1 MNLITKI
8 FHKSDNK
15 PQQQQPQ
22 QQAKKQGRPFTVQK
36 PNLDELYSCSVQKTV
51 KDFDVRAINLNDGS
65 VLNVAMDST
74 CDFKSIENVYR
85 ANMAGQEIIFTYYA
99 KQGFIGFNNC
109 AIIAQDWLVNKA
121 IALPCY
127 DAIAIDY
134 DVNVCDDEISDE
146 DQNIIAQLRK
156 LSNNNKFKIKEIC
169 KHFAENKRK
178 FGQALCIPLIE
189 GVDYSVPFNID
200 VITSKSYKGMTVIE
214 PQWVSPVLDIEAS
227 TDPTSTRFYKPTWFK
242 LPNGDLIHYT
252 WFIFN
257 TYGEPSD
264 ILKPSYYFGGYPLPQ
279 MLYEY
284 VYAAHKTAKEAPML
298 AQSKRL
304 NYIEG
309 NVNAYLGDE
318 ERLNREINLV
328 SWLRNNWGWLLVKKD
343 QRIGQLDTSLTDFDA
358 VTMLGY
364 QIVAAISGVQ
374 SARLLETS
382 PKGWQS
388 SGSLED
394 KNYSK
399 TLQAIQR
406 LDYTAILEF
415 HYQLLAKSE
424 FNIDKEYTVT
434 FDEIDTPT
442 EKERAE
448 IREINARTDSTYIN
462 AGVVSAEEIRGV
474 LREDEKSGYNALSE
488 EMEGE
493 GLPEEGDPFGDFEG
507 GSENTQDPFSMDE
520 WKESEH
526 PRKKNGQFGKGG
538 STSGIEKSSKRAKI
552 DSSKHPTVELPK
564 EEYAQVMHEL
574 NTNLTNEQKKEKILR
589 RYIGNHRYIIEN
601 NGFNEYRIIGKN
613 DIE

>member
-1 MNLITKI
+1 
-8 FHKSDNK
+8 
-15 PQQQQPQ
+15 
-22 QQAKKQGRPFTVQK
+22 
-36 PNLDELYSCSVQKTV
+36 
-51 KDFDVRAINLNDGS
+51 
-65 VLNVAMDST
+65 
-74 CDFKSIENVYR
+74 
-85 ANMAGQEIIFTYYA
+85 
-99 KQGFIGFNNC
+99 
-109 AIIAQDWLVNKA
+109 
-121 IALPCY
+121 
-127 DAIAIDY
+127 
-134 DVNVCDDEISDE
+134 
-146 DQNIIAQLRK
+146 
-156 LSNNNKFKIKEIC
+156 
-169 KHFAENKRK
+169 
-178 FGQALCIPLIE
+178 
-189 GVDYSVPFNID
+189 
-200 VITSKSYKGMTVIE
+200 
-214 PQWVSPVLDIEAS
+214 
-227 TDPTSTRFYKPTWFK
+227 
-242 LPNGDLIHYT
+242 
-252 WFIFN
+252 
-257 TYGEPSD
+257 
-264 ILKPSYYFGGYPLPQ
+264 

-318 ERLNREINLV
+318 ERLHREINLV

-394 KNYSK
+394 KNYAK

-406 LDYTAILEF
+406 LDYTPILEF

-424 FNIDKEYTVT
+424 FGIYKEYTVI

-462 AGVVSAEEIRGV
+462 AGVVSAEEVRGT
-474 LREDEKSGYNALSE
+474 LREDEKSGYNALAE

-493 GLPEEGDPFGDFEG
+493 GLPEEGDPFADFEG
-507 GSENTQDPFSMDE
+507 GSRNPQDPFSQDE
-520 WKESEH
+520 WEESKH
-526 PRKKNGQFGKGG
+526 PRKENGQFGEGGG
-538 STSGIEKSSKRAKI
+538 SSGVEKSSKRDKI
-552 DSSKHPTVELPK
+552 KNRERKEVKLPK

-574 NTNLTNEQKKEKILR
+574 NTNLTKEQRKKKTITKA
-589 RYIGNHRYIIEN
+589 IGNHIYKIEN
-601 NGFNEYRIIGKN
+601 HGFNDYKITSKKEI
-613 DIE
+613 

>member
-1 MNLITKI
+1 M
-8 FHKSDNK
+8 S
-15 PQQQQPQ
+15 
-22 QQAKKQGRPFTVQK
+22 
-36 PNLDELYSCSVQKTV
+36 
-51 KDFDVRAINLNDGS
+51 
-65 VLNVAMDST
+65 
-74 CDFKSIENVYR
+74 
-85 ANMAGQEIIFTYYA
+85 
-99 KQGFIGFNNC
+99 
-109 AIIAQDWLVNKA
+109 
-121 IALPCY
+121 
-127 DAIAIDY
+127 
-134 DVNVCDDEISDE
+134 
-146 DQNIIAQLRK
+146 
-156 LSNNNKFKIKEIC
+156 
-169 KHFAENKRK
+169 
-178 FGQALCIPLIE
+178 
-189 GVDYSVPFNID
+189 
-200 VITSKSYKGMTVIE
+200 VIE
-214 PQWVSPVLDIEAS
+214 PQWISPVLDIKAS
-227 TDPTSTRFYKPTWFK
+227 TDPTSSRFYRPTWFK
-242 LPNGDLIHYT
+242 LPNGNLIHYS

-318 ERLNREINLV
+318 ERLHREINLV

-343 QRIGQLDTSLTDFDA
+343 QRIGQLDTNLADFDA

-394 KNYSK
+394 KNYAK

-406 LDYTAILEF
+406 LDYTPILEF

-424 FNIDKEYTVT
+424 FGINKEYTVI

-474 LREDEKSGYNALSE
+474 LREDEKSGYNALAE

-493 GLPEEGDPFGDFEG
+493 GLPEEGDPFEDFEG
-507 GSENTQDPFSMDE
+507 GSENSQDPFSTDE
-520 WKESEH
+520 EPKEWFTSNSAHIPIEEGEKQSEVFKDFTKEK
-526 PRKKNGQFGKGG
+526 RL
-538 STSGIEKSSKRAKI
+538 EKSRKRDKI
-552 DSSKHPTVELPK
+552 DSSKHPTVKLPK
-564 EEYAQVMHEL
+564 EEYAQVMREL
-574 NTNLTNEQKKEKILR
+574 NTNLTKEQKKEKILR

-601 NGFNEYRIIGKN
+601 NGFNEYRIIDKYGL
-613 DIE
+613 D

>member
-1 MNLITKI
+1 
-8 FHKSDNK
+8 
-15 PQQQQPQ
+15 
-22 QQAKKQGRPFTVQK
+22 
-36 PNLDELYSCSVQKTV
+36 
-51 KDFDVRAINLNDGS
+51 
-65 VLNVAMDST
+65 
-74 CDFKSIENVYR
+74 
-85 ANMAGQEIIFTYYA
+85 
-99 KQGFIGFNNC
+99 
-109 AIIAQDWLVNKA
+109 
-121 IALPCY
+121 
-127 DAIAIDY
+127 
-134 DVNVCDDEISDE
+134 
-146 DQNIIAQLRK
+146 
-156 LSNNNKFKIKEIC
+156 
-169 KHFAENKRK
+169 
-178 FGQALCIPLIE
+178 
-189 GVDYSVPFNID
+189 
-200 VITSKSYKGMTVIE
+200 MTVIE
-214 PQWVSPVLDIEAS
+214 PQWISPVLDIKSS
-227 TDPTSTRFYKPTWFK
+227 TDPTSARFYKPTWFK
-242 LPNGDLIHYT
+242 LPNGGLIHYT

-318 ERLNREINLV
+318 ERLHREINLV

-343 QRIGQLDTSLTDFDA
+343 QRIGQLDTNLTDFDA

-374 SARLLETS
+374 SERLLETS

-399 TLQAIQR
+399 TLQAIQH
-406 LDYTAILEF
+406 LDYTPILEF

-424 FNIDKEYTVT
+424 FGISKEYTVT

-448 IREINARTDSTYIN
+448 IREINARTDTTYVN
-462 AGVVSAEEIRGV
+462 AGVVSAEEVRGI
-474 LREDEKSGYNALSE
+474 LREDERSGYNALAE

-493 GLPEEGDPFGDFEG
+493 GLPEEGDPFGDLEG
-507 GSENTQDPFSMDE
+507 GSENAQAPFSMDE

-538 STSGIEKSSKRAKI
+538 SSSGIEKSSKRAKI
-552 DSSKHPTVELPK
+552 ESSKHPTVELPK